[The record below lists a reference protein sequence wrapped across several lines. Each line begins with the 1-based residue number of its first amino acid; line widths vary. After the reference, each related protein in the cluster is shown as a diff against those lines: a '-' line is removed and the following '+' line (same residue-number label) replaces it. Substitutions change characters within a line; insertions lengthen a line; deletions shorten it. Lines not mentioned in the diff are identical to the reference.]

1 MNLGDDGIAPL
12 EIRFLHD
19 PKANVGLVGCAI
31 SSNVYKFYKMPN
43 GEWAA
48 KKIIQV
54 PPKKVEGWMFPEM
67 EGTFKSTSRR
77 LSFKVQN
84 YS

>member
-1 MNLGDDGIAPL
+1 
-12 EIRFLHD
+12 
-19 PKANVGLVGCAI
+19 
-31 SSNVYKFYKMPN
+31 MPN

-67 EGTFKSTSRR
+67 EGTLKSTSRR